1 MIPVLGR
8 ILILGSLLAAA
19 AGSILGF
26 AAGRTRSLDGLRW
39 ARRFAYLYSA
49 LIIGAALVMEY
60 ALLTHDFS
68 VGYVAQVGSRAIP
81 TWVAAVSLWSSL
93 EGSIL
98 FWGLV
103 LGGYLA
109 AAAYAHRHA
118 DPAQRSYAT
127 GVWLATGAFFA
138 LLLAGPAQPFRSV
151 SPVPLDGPGPNA
163 LLQNHVLMILHPP
176 CLYLGYVGM
185 TIPFGL
191 ASAALITGR
200 LGPELARRLR
210 LWLLLPWTFLTV
222 AIVL

>member
-68 VGYVAQVGSRAIP
+68 VGYVAQVGSRAVP
-81 TWVAAVSLWSSL
+81 TWVTIVSLWSSL

-103 LGGYLA
+103 LGAYIALA
-109 AAAYAHRHA
+109 TYFTRGRYEEYQPDAI
-118 DPAQRSYAT
+118 
-127 GVWLATGAFFA
+127 GVWLATAAFFSF
-138 LLLAGPAQPFRSV
+138 LIAGPASPFQTM
-151 SPVPLDGPGPNA
+151 SPIPADGPGPNP
-163 LLQNHVLMILHPP
+163 LLQNHVLMAIHPP
-176 CLYLGYVGM
+176 FLYLGYVGM
-185 TIPFGL
+185 TIPFGF
-191 ASAALITGR
+191 ACAALLKGR
-200 LGPELARRLR
+200 LGHGFIRPDRKSTRLNSSH
-210 LWLLLPWTFLTV
+210 
-222 AIVL
+222 